1 MKKIKVSEDLLSKIQ
16 GFKIGVV
23 SFSASIVKDIDLKI
37 LINSLE
43 QNIRESYALDEVLK
57 IPNIKA
63 ARDGYKILGKDP
75 SRYRLAVESLF
86 RRIVKGNSLN
96 QINNLVDLG
105 NILSLK
111 TMRSVA
117 VLDEDQIQGDIFI
130 RIGRNEEYEGI
141 GRGKLNIEKIPVY
154 CDNIGPF
161 GSPTSDT
168 LRTMVTENTTNILLF
183 VISFN
188 GEKGLLKDIDCCIE
202 LYKQFALGNNF
213 ETMII

>member
-1 MKKIKVSEDLLSKIQ
+1 MKIIKISEDLLSKITD
-16 GFKIGVV
+16 FKIGVV
-23 SFSASIVKDIDLKI
+23 SFSATIINHEDLKS
-37 LINSLE
+37 LINNIE
-43 QNIRESYALDEVLK
+43 QKIREKYALNEVLM

-63 ARDGYKILGKDP
+63 ARTGYKLLGKDP

-86 RRIVKGNSLN
+86 RRIVKGNSLY

-117 VLDEDQIQGDIFI
+117 VLDGDQIKGNILV
-130 RIGRNEEYEGI
+130 RIGKNEKYEGI
-141 GRGKLNIEKIPVY
+141 GRGNLNIEKIPVY
-154 CDNIGPF
+154 CDDLGPF

-168 LRTMVTENTTNILLF
+168 KRTMVTVNTKNILLF
-183 VISFN
+183 IISFN
-188 GEKGLLKDIDCCIE
+188 GELGLQEDINYCIE
-202 LYKQFALGNNF
+202 LYQQYANGNNF